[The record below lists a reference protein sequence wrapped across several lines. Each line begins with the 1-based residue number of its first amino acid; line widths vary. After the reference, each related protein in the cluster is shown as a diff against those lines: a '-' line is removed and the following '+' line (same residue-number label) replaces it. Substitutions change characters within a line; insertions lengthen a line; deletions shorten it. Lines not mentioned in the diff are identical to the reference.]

1 VKALHNNHVQNT
13 RLVASQVILD
23 VTHGASLADVLEPR
37 LEKFTDARDRAFV
50 QAICYG
56 VCRSYT
62 RLDFLLS
69 HLLKK
74 PMSERDADVHALLL
88 VGLFQLS
95 EMRVSAHAAVSETV
109 NAAAAFKKKPW
120 ARGLVNAI
128 LREYLRRDAELT
140 EEVKDDQEALHA
152 HPMWWIAALKK
163 NWPEHWEQVLA
174 ANNEHPP
181 MMLRVNQQKI
191 SRAHYLEK
199 LTDATAIAET
209 THGVVLATPMA
220 VEKIPGFVL
229 GEVTVQDGAA
239 QLAAELLD
247 LHDDQRVLDACAAP
261 GGKLTNIIEIKPHI
275 AEVVAVE
282 KDKHR
287 CLAINENVLRIQS
300 ATKVTI
306 INDDVANTSKWFD
319 GRLFDRILLD
329 VPCSASGV
337 IRRHPDIK
345 LLRDAKDIPVL
356 AKDQARILEA
366 TWSLLKP
373 GGLLLYATCSVFS
386 QENADVVQAFL
397 AKHVDATEEKINAE
411 WGLECSVGRQIL
423 PGMHNMD
430 GFYYAR
436 LKKLI

>member
-1 VKALHNNHVQNT
+1 MQQINNLNT
-13 RLVASQVILD
+13 RLVASQVINK
-23 VTHGASLADVLEPR
+23 VTSGASLAEVLEPA
-37 LEKFTDARDRAFV
+37 LLLFSDARDRAFI

-56 VCRSYT
+56 VCRYYS

-74 PMSERDADVHALLL
+74 AMSERDADVHALLL

-95 EMRVSAHAAVSETV
+95 EMHVPTHAAVSETV

-128 LREYLRRDAELT
+128 LREYLRRDNELKEKVKND
-140 EEVKDDQEALHA
+140 EEACFS
-152 HPMWWIAALKK
+152 HPAWWIAAIKK
-163 NWPEHWEQVLA
+163 NWPEQWQQILT

-191 SRAHYLEK
+191 SRHHYLEK
-199 LTDATAIAET
+199 ITGANVVPET
-209 THGVVLATPMA
+209 THSVILATPVA
-220 VEKIPGFVL
+220 VEKLPGFAA

-247 LHDDQRVLDACAAP
+247 LHNDQRVLDACAAP
-261 GGKLTNIIEIKPHI
+261 GGKLTHIMEVKPHV
-275 AEVVAVE
+275 AEIVAVE
-282 KDKHR
+282 KDKQR
-287 CLAINENVLRIQS
+287 CLSINENLLRLHPE
-300 ATKVTI
+300 TKVTI
-306 INDDVANTSKWFD
+306 INDDVANTQKWYD
-319 GRLFDRILLD
+319 GNPFDRILLD

-345 LLRDAKDIPVL
+345 LLRQAKDIPAL
-356 AKDQARILEA
+356 AKEQRRLLDAV
-366 TWSLLKP
+366 WPLLKP
-373 GGLLLYATCSVFS
+373 GGILLYATCSIFP
-386 QENADVVQAFL
+386 QENVEVVQAFL
-397 AKHVDATEEKINAE
+397 TTHADAKEEEIAAE
-411 WGLECSVGRQIL
+411 WGIPCVIGRQIL

-436 LKKLI
+436 LKKML